1 MVLLQ
6 PKPVTFATGL
16 VVMLH
21 RGCQMSNML
30 SALLE
35 TSELP
40 VKASYHILHF
50 TSSWYCLPMYLQNME
65 TLEQWLESAYIYC
78 RCQHLQY

>member
-1 MVLLQ
+1 MSYRAMVLLQ

-16 VVMLH
+16 VVTLR

-35 TSELP
+35 ISELP

-50 TSSWYCLPMYLQNME
+50 TSSWYCLHIYLQNME
-65 TLEQWLESAYIYC
+65 TLEQWLESA
-78 RCQHLQY
+78 